1 MSESEKAPENL
12 NITKTVSFADP
23 PIKEENEIKQSQK
36 IDLSLKYKYIVL
48 DKLTESVVGIYPTN
62 KKANGVIIKLVK
74 NDLNVLIQNSRMNI
88 LFSEDINENRIHLN
102 NIKQAMYQ
110 LKTIEQSNMI
120 HMIIGDKNIN
130 RYRIVCVVDNDE
142 DIDECDLVMY

>member
-12 NITKTVSFADP
+12 NTAKTVSFADP
-23 PIKEENEIKQSQK
+23 PIKEEVKQQQK
-36 IDLSLKYKYIVL
+36 IDLSQKYKYIVL
-48 DKLTESVVGIYPTN
+48 DKLTECVVGIYPTN

-74 NDLNVLIQNSRMNI
+74 NDLNVLVQNSRMNI

-110 LKTIEQSNMI
+110 LKTIEQSNMT
-120 HMIIGDKNIN
+120 HMVIGDKNIN
-130 RYRIVCVVDNDE
+130 RYRIICVVDNDE
-142 DIDECDLVMY
+142 DVDEVDLIMY